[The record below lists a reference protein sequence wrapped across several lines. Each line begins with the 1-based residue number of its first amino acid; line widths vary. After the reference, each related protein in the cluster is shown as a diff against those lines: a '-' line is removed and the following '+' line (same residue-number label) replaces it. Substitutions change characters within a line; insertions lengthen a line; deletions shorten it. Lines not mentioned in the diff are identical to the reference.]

1 MSQNMRFVGPV
12 RPGETVD
19 ALVTVKDLNREKSRA
34 VLSTVCSVGGRV
46 VVEGEAIVKT
56 TSAAFRSIRAQ
67 ETRIEARP
75 A

>member
-19 ALVTVKDLNREKSRA
+19 ALVTVKDLNREKSRV
-34 VLSTVCSVGGRV
+34 VLSTVCLVGDRV
-46 VVEGEAIVKT
+46 VVDGEAIVKT
-56 TSAAFRSIRAQ
+56 TSSAFRNAKAQ
-67 ETRIEARP
+67 ELRVAAQP